1 MGGMILADT
10 KNALETGFGITYTN
24 ELDIIG
30 MIIGMDFYF

>member
-1 MGGMILADT
+1 MILADT